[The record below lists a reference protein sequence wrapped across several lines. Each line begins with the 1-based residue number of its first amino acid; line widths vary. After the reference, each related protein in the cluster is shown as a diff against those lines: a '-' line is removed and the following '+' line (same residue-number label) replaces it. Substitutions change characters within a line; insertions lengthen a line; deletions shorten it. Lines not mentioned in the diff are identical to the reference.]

1 MEKYNLYIDFDGVI
15 LDTITPLYKEIEE
28 KKIKKENL
36 TKFYEKYPWDTIIKD
51 KYIINDSIECIF
63 KLIKTKK
70 YNLAILTHV
79 NSLNEAVLKIKYLR
93 KYFKD
98 ITIIPCPKEISKTKM
113 IHTKDAILVDDY
125 AGNLREWEKE
135 GGIPVRFNIKRN
147 GKGFKVISKL
157 DELIDM
163 FD

>member
-63 KLIKTKK
+63 KLIKTK
-70 YNLAILTHV
+70 IL
-79 NSLNEAVLKIKYLR
+79 
-93 KYFKD
+93 
-98 ITIIPCPKEISKTKM
+98 
-113 IHTKDAILVDDY
+113 
-125 AGNLREWEKE
+125 
-135 GGIPVRFNIKRN
+135 
-147 GKGFKVISKL
+147 
-157 DELIDM
+157 
-163 FD
+163 